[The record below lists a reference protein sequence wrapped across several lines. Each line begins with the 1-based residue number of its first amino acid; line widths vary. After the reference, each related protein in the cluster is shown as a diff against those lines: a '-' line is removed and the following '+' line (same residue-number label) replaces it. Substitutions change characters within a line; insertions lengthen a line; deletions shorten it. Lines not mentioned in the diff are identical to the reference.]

1 MENFVLKIKRPLLQS
16 VYVCVVV
23 VAFFQLIF
31 LHFSSAVFFVYIKLC
46 TAPSHAVID
55 DNDVVVVVVDAA
67 TAVVVVVVINFVF
80 VAITK

>member
-1 MENFVLKIKRPLLQS
+1 M
-16 VYVCVVV
+16 
-23 VAFFQLIF
+23 
-31 LHFSSAVFFVYIKLC
+31 YIKLC

-67 TAVVVVVVINFVF
+67 TAVVVVINFVF

>member
-1 MENFVLKIKRPLLQS
+1 M
-16 VYVCVVV
+16 
-23 VAFFQLIF
+23 
-31 LHFSSAVFFVYIKLC
+31 YIKLC

-67 TAVVVVVVINFVF
+67 AAAVVVVINFVF